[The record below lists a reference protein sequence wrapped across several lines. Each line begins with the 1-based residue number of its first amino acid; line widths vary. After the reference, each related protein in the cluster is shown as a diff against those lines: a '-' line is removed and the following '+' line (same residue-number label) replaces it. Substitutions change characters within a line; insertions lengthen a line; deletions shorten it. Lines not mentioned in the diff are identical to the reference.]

1 MVTLFQT
8 SQVPHPVPPPPG
20 HSAGRGPGFGPGL
33 PMHGKLKSLPQ
44 FQRGRGAHINPAGRF
59 EPTVVELFD
68 DGWDSLAELPPL
80 KTELFT
86 ETPKTIITRNDSPD
100 ISFDRSINPYRGC
113 EHGCVYCYARPA
125 HSYMGL
131 SPGRDFESKIFIKPN
146 AAALLREELTATNYV
161 PRTIALGANTD
172 CYQPT
177 ERKLRTTRAVI
188 EVLAEFK
195 HPFGIVTKSALVTRD
210 IDLMA
215 SLAELNLVKVAVSI
229 TTLDPKL
236 ARSMEPRASTP
247 SKRLAALEQLAKAGI
262 PTVVMM
268 GPVIPGLNDMEIE
281 NILKAARNAGARE
294 AGYTMLRLP
303 HEVKDI
309 FKDWLSE
316 EHPDRAAKVMSLV
329 RSVRHGRENNANFGE
344 RQVGSGPYAWQVGRR
359 FQLACQRLGLNL
371 NRLKLSTD
379 HFRRPV
385 LAGEQ
390 LTLI

>member
-1 MVTLFQT
+1 MPTLLDMRT
-8 SQVPHPVPPPPG
+8 
-20 HSAGRGPGFGPGL
+20 ATGL
-33 PMHGKLKSLPQ
+33 DSVLPSKLKSLPQ
-44 FQRGRGAHINPAGRF
+44 LERGRGARINPAGRF
-59 EPTVVELFD
+59 ELEAREIFD
-68 DGWDSLAELPPL
+68 DGWESLAEVPRL

-86 ETPKTIITRNDSPD
+86 ETPKSIINRNDSPD

-146 AAALLREELTATNYV
+146 AAVLLREELAAPGYS

-177 ERKLRTTRAVI
+177 ERTHRITRSVI

-210 IDLMA
+210 IDV
-215 SLAELNLVKVAVSI
+215 LAPLAKDDLVKVAVSV

-247 SKRLAALEQLAKAGI
+247 AKRLAAIETLAKAGI
-262 PTVVMM
+262 RTVVMI
-268 GPVIPGLNDMEIE
+268 GPVIPGLNDSEIE
-281 NILKAARNAGARE
+281 AILKEARNAGASE

-303 HEVKDI
+303 YEVKDI
-309 FKDWLSE
+309 FKDWLVAD
-316 EHPDRAAKVMSLV
+316 HPDKAGKVMSLV
-329 RSVRHGRENNANFGE
+329 RSVRGGKENEPQFGQ
-344 RQVGSGPYAWQVGRR
+344 RMVGSGPYAWQVGRR
-359 FQLACQRLGLNL
+359 FQLACQRLGLNTA
-371 NRLKLSTD
+371 RLKLRTD
-379 HFRRPV
+379 LFVKPAR
-385 LAGEQ
+385 AGEQ
-390 LTLI
+390 LALL